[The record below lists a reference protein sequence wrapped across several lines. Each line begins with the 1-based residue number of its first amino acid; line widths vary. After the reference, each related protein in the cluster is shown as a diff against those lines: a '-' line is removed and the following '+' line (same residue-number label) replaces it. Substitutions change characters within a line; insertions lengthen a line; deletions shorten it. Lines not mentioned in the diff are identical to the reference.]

1 MFLELF
7 LDGMFLWL
15 EGVEFGWDESVDL
28 VELFALLFELEELLV
43 VLVGEGS
50 GCEGELAVEG
60 EVLLGEGLVLVF
72 EFV

>member
-1 MFLELF
+1 M
-7 LDGMFLWL
+7 
-15 EGVEFGWDESVDL
+15 
-28 VELFALLFELEELLV
+28 ELFALLFELEELLV

-50 GCEGELAVEG
+50 GGEGELAVEG